1 MKKTSIVLLLT
12 AFVAQA
18 CLKTEDPN
26 AELRE
31 VLERQDIQIS
41 QHLEENN
48 LTATRDDS
56 GIYRI
61 PLEENPDG
69 AALTQGDV
77 ALVRYKITKLDGT
90 LIGESGA
97 DSMRVRFDNT
107 SNVYIPISLYMGLS
121 HMREGEKYRFYV
133 PFNYAYNEYEL
144 ANVFSKRS
152 IIVQELELLDIYK
165 NETELRIA
173 DIATIERVLAEN
185 GEEADTL
192 RPEGVRK
199 VMLEA
204 GEGELPED
212 GDAVSFY
219 YTGRLLDG
227 RVFDSRTSGS
237 TFSFTLG
244 QEKVIPGFEA
254 AAKSMREGEKAKF
267 YLPSESAYGSSGFF
281 IAPEAVRTDLLENN
295 PNVRQQVNI
304 PPYSILE
311 FELEL
316 VEITRSPE

>member
-1 MKKTSIVLLLT
+1 MKKTSIILMLI

-41 QHLEENN
+41 QHLQENN
-48 LTATRDDS
+48 LTATKDDF

-69 AALTQGDV
+69 RALELNDV
-77 ALVRYKITKLDGT
+77 AVVNYKITKLDGT

-97 DSMRVRFDNT
+97 DSMRLRFDNT
-107 SNVYIPISLYMGLS
+107 ATYIPASLFLGLR

-133 PFNYAYNEYEL
+133 PFNYAYNDYEL

-152 IIVQELELLDIYK
+152 IIVLELEVLDIYK

-199 VMLEA
+199 VLLEE
-204 GEGELPED
+204 GEGEPGKD
-212 GDAVSFY
+212 GDAVALY
-219 YTGRLLDG
+219 YTGRLLNG

-244 QEKVIPGFEA
+244 QNKVIPGFEA
-254 AAKSMREGEKAKF
+254 AARSMKKGEKARF
-267 YLPSESAYGSSGFF
+267 YLPSESAYGSSGIF

-295 PNVRQQVNI
+295 SNLRQQVNI
-304 PPYSILE
+304 PPHSILE

-316 VEITRSPE
+316 VDITRSPE

>member
-1 MKKTSIVLLLT
+1 MKKTSIVLLLI

-41 QHLEENN
+41 QHLQENN
-48 LTATRDDS
+48 LTAIKDDF

-69 AALTQGDV
+69 RALEQNDIAVVDYT
-77 ALVRYKITKLDGT
+77 ITNLDGT

-97 DSMRVRFDNT
+97 DSMRLRFDNNAT
-107 SNVYIPISLYMGLS
+107 YIPASLFLGLR
-121 HMREGEKYRFYV
+121 HMREGERYQFYV

-152 IIVQELELLDIYK
+152 IIVLEMEVK
-165 NETELRIA
+165 NIIKNSTELRIA

-185 GEEADTL
+185 EEEADTL
-192 RPEGVRK
+192 KPVGVRK
-199 VMLEA
+199 VLLEE
-204 GEGELPED
+204 GEGEPGND
-212 GDAVSFY
+212 GDAVAFY

-227 RVFDSRTSGS
+227 RVFDSRTSGT

-244 QEKVIPGFEA
+244 ENRVIPGFEA
-254 AAKSMREGEKAKF
+254 AAKSMRKGEKARF
-267 YLPSESAYGSSGFF
+267 YLPSESAYGASGFF
-281 IAPEAVRTDLLENN
+281 IAPEAIRLDLLKNN
-295 PNVRQQVNI
+295 ANLRQQVNI

-316 VEITRSPE
+316 VDITRSPE

>member
-1 MKKTSIVLLLT
+1 MKKSGIILLLF
-12 AFVAQA
+12 AFITQA

-26 AELRE
+26 AELKE

-41 QHLEENN
+41 QHLQDNN
-48 LTATRDDS
+48 LTATKDDF
-56 GIYRI
+56 GIYRV

-69 AALTQGDV
+69 SALQQNQV
-77 ALVRYKITKLDGT
+77 AVVNYRMTSLDGT
-90 LIGESGA
+90 LIGENDA
-97 DSMRVRFDNT
+97 DSMRIRFDNNAT
-107 SNVYIPISLYMGLS
+107 FVPSSLYLGLR

-133 PFNYAYNEYEL
+133 PFNYAFNDYEL
-144 ANVFSKRS
+144 AGVISKRS
-152 IIVQELELLDIYK
+152 ILVMELELLDIYE
-165 NETELRIA
+165 NDTEIRIA
-173 DIATIERVLAEN
+173 DIATIERVLAES
-185 GEEADTL
+185 GVEADTL

-199 VMLEA
+199 VLLEE
-204 GEGELPED
+204 GEGEPGTD

-227 RVFDSRTSGS
+227 REFDSRTSGS

-244 QEKVIPGFEA
+244 QNKVIPGFEA
-254 AAKSMREGEKAKF
+254 AAKSMKEGEKALF
-267 YLPSESAYGSSGFF
+267 YLPSESAYASSGWF
-281 IAPEAVRTDLLENN
+281 IAPEAIRTDLLEN
-295 PNVRQQVNI
+295 PNLSQQVNI

>member
-1 MKKTSIVLLLT
+1 MKRISVVLLLF
-12 AFVAQA
+12 AFAAQS

-48 LTATRDDS
+48 LTATKDEY
-56 GIYRI
+56 GVYRV
-61 PLEENPDG
+61 PLEANPDG
-69 AALTQGDV
+69 RAIEVNDIAVVD
-77 ALVRYKITKLDGT
+77 YKITTLDGT

-97 DSMRVRFDNT
+97 DSMRVRFDNNA
-107 SNVYIPISLYMGLS
+107 SYVPISLFVALR
-121 HMREGEKYRFYV
+121 HMREGEKYRFYI
-133 PFNYAYNEYEL
+133 PTNYAYNDYEL
-144 ANVFSKRS
+144 ANLITKRS
-152 IIVQELELLDIYK
+152 IIVMEMEVLDIYK

-173 DIATIERVLAEN
+173 DIATIERVLAEK

-199 VMLEA
+199 VVLEE
-204 GEGELPED
+204 GEGEPGED

-219 YTGRLLDG
+219 YTGRLLNG
-227 RVFDSRTSGS
+227 REFDSRTSGS

-244 QEKVIPGFEA
+244 QERVIPGFEA
-254 AAKSMREGEKAKF
+254 AAKSMRKGEKARF
-267 YLPSESAYGSSGFF
+267 YLPSESAYGDTGWF
-281 IAPEAVRTDLLENN
+281 IAPEAVRADLLKN
-295 PNVRQQVNI
+295 PQMRQYVNI

-316 VEITRSPE
+316 VDITRSPE